1 MEFGSGWSS
10 LVMAHALM
18 INRQKFFKNIGN
30 LRKKNIFE
38 LYSIENEKKYLRI
51 TKSRNIKY
59 LKEFKK
65 NINYHFS
72 NCKMTK
78 FNGRFCTEYEK
89 LPLINPDLIYLD
101 GPDQF
106 KIKNKINNFT
116 INHEDMMPMVSDILK
131 IENFLIPGT
140 AIIVDGRSAN
150 CSFLKNNFQRSWI
163 FKNFKNDDRTLIY
176 LDDASLG
183 RINDELIRFY
193 KSK

>member
-1 MEFGSGWSS
+1 
-10 LVMAHALM
+10 
-18 INRQKFFKNIGN
+18 
-30 LRKKNIFE
+30 
-38 LYSIENEKKYLRI
+38 
-51 TKSRNIKY
+51 
-59 LKEFKK
+59 
-65 NINYHFS
+65 
-72 NCKMTK
+72 MTK

-150 CSFLKNNFQRSWI
+150 CSFLKNNFKINWI

-176 LDDASLG
+176 LDDAC
-183 RINDELIRFY
+183 
-193 KSK
+193 SKN